1 MNRGKQ
7 VHLEANEGA
16 YEVPTHQIITQKYL
30 HYVFPFGLYSIFR
43 ADIAESPTT
52 FS

>member
-7 VHLEANEGA
+7 VNLGENEGT
-16 YEVPTHQIITQKYL
+16 YEARADQTITQQYL
-30 HYVFPFGLYSIFR
+30 HFVFPFGLYSIFR
-43 ADIAESPTT
+43 ADIVESPTT